1 MNYDKPHATECPT
14 CGRVAAFKM
23 KASTL
28 GRFTAHVLPPAHL
41 RPSEADASPLQQAIA
56 DWSLS
61 VGAFLRREMAPHP
74 RCAACSI
81 LMGPGHL
88 EAGTERLC
96 GTCCDRRPANGAAV
110 DMGISRKAIG
120 RRGWLSDYAVEQ

>member
-1 MNYDKPHATECPT
+1 MNHDKPHVTECST
-14 CGRVAAFKM
+14 CSRIAALKL
-23 KASTL
+23 KASAL
-28 GRFTAHVLPPAHL
+28 GRFTADVLPAAHL
-41 RPSEADASPLQQAIA
+41 RPSEADASPLQLAIA

-88 EAGTERLC
+88 EAGTEGLC
-96 GTCCDRRPANGAAV
+96 GTCCDRRPVRGNGV
-110 DMGISRKAIG
+110 GIVIGRKAIG